1 MLNGTKEDVQVL
13 KSRMEE
19 RRLRAKLG
27 KVTGPARPAPGRS
40 PAPLRVCSDRGGC
53 ASLEGPGRTSLC
65 RARRFPLPA
74 QPLRQGGGDVCAG
87 RDSQQQRP
95 YRGAARTVPVKL

>member
-53 ASLEGPGRTSLC
+53 ASWRGPAAPRCAGHGASLS
-65 RARRFPLPA
+65 PA

-87 RDSQQQRP
+87 QGTVSNS
-95 YRGAARTVPVKL
+95 ARTGGRRGLCL

>member
-53 ASLEGPGRTSLC
+53 ASWRGPGRTSLC

-87 RDSQQQRP
+87 QGTVSNS
-95 YRGAARTVPVKL
+95 ARTGGRRGPCL